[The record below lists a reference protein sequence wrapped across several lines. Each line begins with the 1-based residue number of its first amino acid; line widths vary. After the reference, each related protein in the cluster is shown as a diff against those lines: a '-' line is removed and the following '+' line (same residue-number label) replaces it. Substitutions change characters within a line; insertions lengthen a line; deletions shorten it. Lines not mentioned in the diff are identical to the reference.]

1 MVSSSYPLQPTPYFK
16 WVTLAEMECNLP
28 LLLQGSNNSLITYIL
43 LGPIWIQIV
52 LKLSKE

>member
-28 LLLQGSNNSLITYIL
+28 LVLQGANNSLITYIL